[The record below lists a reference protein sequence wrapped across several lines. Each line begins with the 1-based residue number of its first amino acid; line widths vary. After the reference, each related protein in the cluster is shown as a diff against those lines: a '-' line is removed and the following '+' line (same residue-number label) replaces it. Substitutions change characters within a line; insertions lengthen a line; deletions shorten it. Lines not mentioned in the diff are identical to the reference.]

1 MKCFTAS
8 LGTETNTFSPMLTS
22 RQSFEEEFYA
32 APGRHPDRPTLFA
45 GPLWAARKRAKTKGW
60 EVVEGTCTFAQPA
73 GITTRHAYETLRDE
87 ILDQL
92 RAAMPVDLVLMG
104 LHGAM
109 VADGYDDCEGDL
121 LARIREIVGPKVP
134 VGAELDP
141 HCHMT
146 MKRLAAAD
154 VIICFKEFPHI
165 DFVERGEELAE
176 LIGAMAEGRVKPVA
190 SVFDCRMIN
199 LYPTTR
205 QPMRGFVD
213 RIQALEGRDGVLSI
227 SIAHGFPYADV
238 PEIGTRVVVYTDG
251 RKEFG
256 DRLAERLGREIIAFR
271 DDAYPPILPI
281 DAALDRAVARN
292 QGLVVITDPSDNAG
306 GGAPGDSTFVLR
318 RMLERRIGEAAF
330 GPIWDPVAVRM
341 CFNAG
346 EGTRF
351 QLRFGGKMGPGSGD
365 PIDAEVTVT
374 KLVRDATQTFG
385 DALAP
390 IGDAAAIAVDG
401 IAVVLISNRQQA
413 FGTDLFT
420 NLGIDLG
427 AKRICAVKSTNHF
440 YASYSRMAEEVL
452 YTSAP
457 GTLTLD
463 FKSIPYTRV
472 QRPIWPLDENP
483 WSQEPAR

>member
-1 MKCFTAS
+1 MRCFTAS
-8 LGTETNTFSPMLTS
+8 FGAETNTFSPMLTS
-22 RQSFEEEFYA
+22 RDGYRERLHVGPGEHPEQPTLYA
-32 APGRHPDRPTLFA
+32 AP
-45 GPLWAARKRAKTKGW
+45 LWVARQRKKTHGW
-60 EVVEGTCTFAQPA
+60 DVVEGSCFAANPA
-73 GITTRHAYETLRDE
+73 GNTVKADYEAMRDT
-87 ILDQL
+87 ILDEL
-92 RAAMPVDLVLMG
+92 RAALPVDFVLLG
-104 LHGAM
+104 LHGAQ

-134 VGAELDP
+134 IGAELDP

-146 MKRLAAAD
+146 AKRLAAAD
-154 VIICFKEFPHI
+154 IIVCFKEFPHI
-165 DFVERGEELAE
+165 DFVERGEELTT
-176 LIGAMAEGRVKPVA
+176 LISAMARGEVKPVA

-213 RIQALEGRDGVLSI
+213 RIQAMEGRDGVLSI

-238 PEIGTRVVVYTDG
+238 PEIGTRVLVYTDD
-251 RKEFG
+251 RKAFG
-256 DRLAERLGREIIAFR
+256 DELAERLGREMIGFR
-271 DDAYPPILPI
+271 DEAYPSVLPI
-281 DAALDRAVARN
+281 DEALDRAVARN

-318 RMLERRIGEAAF
+318 RMLERKIGEAAF
-330 GPIWDPVAVRM
+330 GPIWDPIAVRM

-351 QLRFGGKMGPGSGD
+351 RLRFGGKMGPGSGD

-385 DALAP
+385 DALAAV
-390 IGDAAAIAVDG
+390 GDAAAITVDG
-401 IAVVLISNRQQA
+401 IAVVLITQRQQA

-420 NLGIDLG
+420 NLGIDL
-427 AKRICAVKSTNHF
+427 AARRICAVKSTNHF

-483 WSQEPAR
+483 